1 VAINT
6 AKFVAGQLIM
16 HGRIRRAFLGVAG
29 QNVTIPR
36 FIARAQQLKAE
47 TGVLVIG
54 VEKQSAAERAGII
67 DGDVI
72 IALDDMAVRS
82 VDDLHK
88 LLTDT
93 RIGASCRV
101 ALLRR
106 VERIELQVVPE
117 EIANAT

>member
-1 VAINT
+1 
-6 AKFVAGQLIM
+6 M

-29 QNVTIPR
+29 QNATIPR

-54 VEKQSAAERAGII
+54 VEKQSPAERAGIV

-72 IALDDMAVRS
+72 LTLDDTALRS

-93 RIGASCRV
+93 RIGASCRI

-106 VERIELQVVPE
+106 TEKLELQIVPE
-117 EIANAT
+117 ETANSK